1 MKELNREI
9 GATKLNANELN
20 SVIEVVKLAASEKQQ
35 VDDMD
40 VIYAPDQS
48 GKLVCVSNMMQNDKP
63 WLIQSGRIDTNT
75 IHLAHPKL
83 TKEICS
89 QLRIGCISERV
100 MEVLDES
107 FNLTY
112 LDMSLSHAGVSNM
125 LKTDVFIKIAQNLTP
140 KTMLMKSPSLHS
152 LNVVGVEAIKTRFIL
167 LDDNGNPKTDISNA
181 ASTEGPLCFIDKERI
196 LLTRLPIGI
205 SSEIA
210 VASALCEKYK
220 ISREHMA
227 GLSALLSSQ
236 ASRLS
241 DIQRMMGLFD
251 QNNEEVFRGEP
262 GYPLGA
268 TDLEL
273 IEIKPLKMFKHNEIV
288 AIRASNDSSHLVYGT
303 ICETQ
308 DTSSMSR
315 LRVCIGNGIEKPF
328 LSSQV
333 YSLKRG
339 MKVEGDNTSV
349 ALPSPSINVATGL
362 LLPTRDESDV
372 LDNSFTQGNVMMSAI
387 RKEEVLAAVDDLL
400 KTADLSLNNDV
411 KTMMVSNLSLKEQ
424 LSKKANQVNSLK
436 DNTKNILEGI
446 DSFLCPITR
455 EIMEDPVVAKDG
467 HTYERE
473 SIEMWFRNNSRSPKT
488 NSEISTELVPNYAL
502 KSAIEAMSELREAL
516 KGFSNA

>member
-288 AIRASNDSSHLVYGT
+288 AIRASNASHLVYGT

>member
-288 AIRASNDSSHLVYGT
+288 AIRASNASHLVYGT

-372 LDNSFTQGNVMMSAI
+372 LDNSFTQGNAMMSAI

>member
-1 MKELNREI
+1 LKELNREI

-288 AIRASNDSSHLVYGT
+288 AIRASNASHLVYGT

-372 LDNSFTQGNVMMSAI
+372 LDNSFTQGNAMMSAI